1 MKSPVAWLSCG
12 ALLLAGCSSLSV
24 RSQSPE
30 DESHTK
36 LVSDLAAPFGMFPVR
51 VEGIGLVGGLNGTGS
66 DSAPSPERAA
76 LIDDMQ
82 ARGVSQPNAVLSSRN
97 CALVK
102 VQGFLRPGI
111 QKGDRFDLE
120 VRVTGRS
127 ETSSLRGGWLMETR
141 MQEMALLGGSFHK
154 GNLLALGEG
163 AVMIDPAAEGKKDT
177 VMLCRGRVLGGGE
190 ARKSRDLGLVLK
202 PDHQNV
208 FNASRVANAVNKR
221 FYTFDK
227 GLQTGVAKAKTDKF
241 IALAIHP
248 HYKDNIA
255 RYMRVVR
262 AIAVQEGDTQRS
274 ERIARLQKELLDPE
288 TAGDAALQ
296 LEAIG
301 KQGADALL
309 AALQSKN
316 TEVRFY
322 AAEALAYLDYREAA
336 EPLAE
341 IARNEP
347 AFRVFALT
355 ALSAIGDYAAYEQ
368 LRGMLDLASAET
380 RYGAFRALWTM
391 NARDPLVLGERL
403 GERSGDQFSYH
414 ALDSVGPPLVHI
426 THNRRAELVLFG
438 KEQRL
443 VAPLALNAGNQI
455 MVTANGPDEVA
466 VSKYTVNEPDQKRL
480 VSTRLDDVV
489 RAIVELGGR
498 YPDVV
503 QALQEAKLSGAL
515 PSRLEVD
522 AVPES
527 GRNFRRQSA
536 DAGKPAEVKPGTPVP
551 ELFSKR
557 GGKAAADDADTEDE
571 QHDNG
576 KKRPLRGF
584 FARMMG
590 RDAG

>member
-1 MKSPVAWLSCG
+1 
-12 ALLLAGCSSLSV
+12 
-24 RSQSPE
+24 
-30 DESHTK
+30 
-36 LVSDLAAPFGMFPVR
+36 
-51 VEGIGLVGGLNGTGS
+51 
-66 DSAPSPERAA
+66 
-76 LIDDMQ
+76 
-82 ARGVSQPNAVLSSRN
+82 
-97 CALVK
+97 
-102 VQGFLRPGI
+102 
-111 QKGDRFDLE
+111 
-120 VRVTGRS
+120 
-127 ETSSLRGGWLMETR
+127 
-141 MQEMALLGGSFHK
+141 
-154 GNLLALGEG
+154 
-163 AVMIDPAAEGKKDT
+163 
-177 VMLCRGRVLGGGE
+177 
-190 ARKSRDLGLVLK
+190 
-202 PDHQNV
+202 
-208 FNASRVANAVNKR
+208 
-221 FYTFDK
+221 
-227 GLQTGVAKAKTDKF
+227 
-241 IALAIHP
+241 
-248 HYKDNIA
+248 
-255 RYMRVVR
+255 
-262 AIAVQEGDTQRS
+262 
-274 ERIARLQKELLDPE
+274 
-288 TAGDAALQ
+288 
-296 LEAIG
+296 
-301 KQGADALL
+301 
-309 AALQSKN
+309 
-316 TEVRFY
+316 VRFY